1 MDPKNPAL
9 IAFYSPAAQ
18 MGKSTATR
26 LLCEGLG
33 YRNVKFADPLKAMTR
48 CFLEQI
54 GVPQDQ
60 IEDFVEGHRKEEP
73 LSEFGFD
80 HLTSRKIMQTLGKE
94 WGRDQIDP
102 NLWTTIAARKARSM
116 IAEGGRVVI
125 DDLRFPNEY
134 DLVKNMG
141 GEAWC
146 VYNPRVPIGISAH
159 PSEGLLANHAFD
171 RALINEGSVEELE
184 EQVVEAV
191 TRF

>member
-1 MDPKNPAL
+1 MVPKNPEL

-26 LLCEGLG
+26 LLTKGLG
-33 YRNVKFADPLKAMTR
+33 YQNVKFADPLKAMTR

-54 GVPQDQ
+54 GVPSDQ
-60 IEDFVEGHRKEEP
+60 LEDFVEGHRKEEP

-80 HLTSRKIMQTLGKE
+80 NLTTRKIMQTLGKE

-102 NLWTTIAARKARSM
+102 NLWTTIAARKARSL
-116 IAEGGRVVI
+116 IKQGDRVVI
-125 DDLRFPNEY
+125 DDMRFPNEY

-146 VYNPRVPIGISAH
+146 VYNPRVEIPVSGH
-159 PSEGLLANHAFD
+159 QSEGLLSNHAFD
-171 RALINEGSVEELE
+171 KALINEGTIDELE
-184 EQVVEAV
+184 QAVSEAI

>member
-26 LLCEGLG
+26 LLTEGLG

-48 CFLEQI
+48 CFLDQI
-54 GVPQDQ
+54 GVPADQ

-73 LSEFGFD
+73 LTEFGFD
-80 HLTSRKIMQTLGKE
+80 HLTTRKIMQTLGKE
-94 WGRDQIDP
+94 WGRDQIDT
-102 NLWTTIAARKARSM
+102 NLWTTIAARKARAVIS
-116 IAEGGRVVI
+116 EGGRVVI

-134 DLVKNMG
+134 DLVRNMG

-146 VYNPRVPIGISAH
+146 IYNPRVAIPVSGH
-159 PSEGLLANHAFD
+159 QSEGLLDNHAFD
-171 RALINEGSVEELE
+171 KALINDGGLE
-184 EQVVEAV
+184 DLEQTVVEAV

>member
-1 MDPKNPAL
+1 MDTKNPSL

-26 LLCEGLG
+26 LLKEGLG

-54 GVPQDQ
+54 GVPPDQ
-60 IEDFVEGHRKEEP
+60 LEDFVEGHRKEEP
-73 LSEFGFD
+73 LTEYGFD
-80 HLTSRKIMQTLGKE
+80 GLTTRKIMQTLGKE

-102 NLWTTIAARKARSM
+102 NLWTTIAARKARSIM
-116 IAEGGRVVI
+116 SDGDRVVI
-125 DDLRFPNEY
+125 DDMRFPNEY

-146 VYNPRVPIGISAH
+146 VYNPRVEIPVSGH
-159 PSEGLLANHAFD
+159 QSEGLLANHAFD
-171 RALINEGSVEELE
+171 KALINDGTIEDLE
-184 EQVVEAV
+184 KAVVGAV

>member
-1 MDPKNPAL
+1 MDTKNPSL

-26 LLCEGLG
+26 LLTQGLG
-33 YRNVKFADPLKAMTR
+33 YQNVKFADPLKAMTR
-48 CFLEQI
+48 CFLQQI
-54 GVPQDQ
+54 GVP
-60 IEDFVEGHRKEEP
+60 EDRLEDYVEGHLKEEP
-73 LSEFGFD
+73 LTEYGFD
-80 HLTSRKIMQTLGKE
+80 NLTARKIMQTLGKE

-102 NLWTTIAARKARSM
+102 NLWTTIAARKARTL
-116 IAEGGRVVI
+116 IADGERVVI

-146 VYNPRVPIGISAH
+146 VYNPRVPIGVSEH

-171 RALINEGSVEELE
+171 KALINDGSIGELE
-184 EQVVEAV
+184 TAVVEAI